1 MAMSLNRVQ
10 LIGNVTRDPEMK
22 QIPGGQVVTSFGVAT
37 NFTWNDQSGQKQSK
51 TEFHNIVAW
60 RKLAEICGQYL
71 KKGTKVFVEGK
82 MQTREWEGEDGVKRY
97 RTEVVADNMIMLD
110 RKDGAS
116 EYGMDRQ
123 AGGINNSQNSQA
135 DDFEPVAAGANDEE
149 IKIDDLPF

>member
-82 MQTREWEGEDGVKRY
+82 LQTREWEGEDGVKRY
-97 RTEVVADNMIMLD
+97 RTEVIADNMIMLD

-123 AGGINNSQNSQA
+123 AAGINNSQA